1 MLSPKIDLS
10 AGTPVGTPAHEPT
23 GHHSFAQ
30 ALNHLNK
37 LTEELSDSLH
47 RAINVARPHLVTD
60 PRDIDKAPMGDDPM
74 PMGSPASYEIRYVN
88 RRLEDLVDLLNRFG
102 GNFDA

>member
-1 MLSPKIDLS
+1 MTTMISPKDQLS
-10 AGTPVGTPAHEPT
+10 TGTSAHELT

-60 PRDIDKAPMGDDPM
+60 PRDVDTMEM
-74 PMGSPASYEIRYVN
+74 PEVTVPAGSPACHEVRAIN
-88 RRLEDLVDLLNRFG
+88 HRLEDLIELLNRFG
-102 GNFDA
+102 SNFDT

>member
-1 MLSPKIDLS
+1 MISPKNQLS
-10 AGTPVGTPAHEPT
+10 ADHPAHEPT

-47 RAINVARPHLVTD
+47 RAINVARPHLVSD
-60 PRDIDKAPMGDDPM
+60 PRDVDKPDLTEVPM
-74 PMGSPASYEIRYVN
+74 PAGSPVCHEVRAVN
-88 RRLEDLVDLLNRFG
+88 RRLEGLVDLLNRFG
-102 GNFDA
+102 SNFDT